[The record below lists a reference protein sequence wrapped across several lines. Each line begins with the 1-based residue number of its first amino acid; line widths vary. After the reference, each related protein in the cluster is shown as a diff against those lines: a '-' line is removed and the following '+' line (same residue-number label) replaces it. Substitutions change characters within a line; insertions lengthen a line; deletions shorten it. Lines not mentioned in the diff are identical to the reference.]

1 MRRKIRNPVRVG
13 MLEAFNLEWAKDFR
27 RRSGKTGNP
36 KNGRKALIL

>member
-1 MRRKIRNPVRVG
+1 

-27 RRSGKTGNP
+27 RHSGEMGDP